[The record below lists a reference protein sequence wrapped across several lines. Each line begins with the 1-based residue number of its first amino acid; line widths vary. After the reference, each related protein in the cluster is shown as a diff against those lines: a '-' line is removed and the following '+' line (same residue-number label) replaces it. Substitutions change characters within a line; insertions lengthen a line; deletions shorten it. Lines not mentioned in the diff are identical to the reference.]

1 MVGDVATEAGK
12 ALLQGGI
19 LGAILLLVG
28 LYLLWLQR
36 EYRKDVALLQAQL
49 KDSQEKR
56 VADAQ
61 AVVATMLTVVREFNT
76 TMGTFNTTMMANT
89 NALEELRDDLR
100 QR

>member
-1 MVGDVATEAGK
+1 MLEEAGK

-19 LGAILLLVG
+19 LGAVLLLVG

-36 EYRKDVALLQAQL
+36 EYRKDVALLQVQL

-61 AVVATMLTVVREFNT
+61 AVVTTVLTVVREYNT
-76 TMGTFNTTMMANT
+76 TMQALNATILQNT
-89 NALEELRDDLR
+89 NALEELREDLR
-100 QR
+100 RGNN